1 MFAYISDYILEL
13 AFALGIALIIL
24 IAARESP
31 APRKIGI
38 PKAPLS
44 PIAPAR
50 LSSLSPLK
58 PPSFTFQTLPT
69 LLVYKIVEYLDCRSK
84 YLFNSNGDTSI
95 ISRFDLFPLLSVSE
109 RWRKAALES
118 LYDFCHLNFN
128 QSHKIPVVASPLLP
142 TGFPLSWTGNAHLVK
157 HVCVESTLE
166 KALSEGFFCAP
177 LTKLQN
183 EGIVFSAATS
193 LALSLAIPTEQYPS
207 TDDGPRPAN
216 SGVLSLN
223 KVLAANFARSIKR
236 LIPSATDIAVFIPS
250 IGIAEINYTLLC
262 NLLVSTLCQGGVKG
276 VHVYAEEATIPISLD
291 VQGLSGLVRICQGI
305 GVSYTLFALLAYH
318 NAGTLQMLGIRL
330 DAEADW
336 RNLVYGGTKVPAIF
350 NSLAVLA
357 LMIGGTPYETTWT
370 AIDNVAP
377 FPVLYTLKVSG
388 GYPFDDDLL
397 FRGNGKT
404 MKNLCLPFHALSRN
418 VLGRFKVLSRNG
430 DSHMN
435 SVHIGFVGLEDNA
448 FVAGRGDALI
458 RQQLR
463 RVLETSAALD
473 ISRDTPQMLA
483 LATIIATPS
492 THTLQ
497 HLDFGGS
504 SICVS
509 GMIKV
514 IAALPGLVSL
524 TCEVD
529 GPDLVAGVKPTGVY
543 LQGLCE
549 KHYPLSKFF
558 KVLRLSPRCS
568 IRFEKL
574 ASVAVHIAIL
584 CPSFAFVDMP
594 PNYRKSFSR
603 EIAWNM
609 VNKPFDSYA
618 SSFRHLMFQD

>member
-24 IAARESP
+24 IATRESP

-44 PIAPAR
+44 PISRAR

-58 PPSFTFQTLPT
+58 PPSFTFQTLPM
-69 LLVYKIVEYLDCRSK
+69 LLVYKIVEYLDYRSK
-84 YLFNSNGDTSI
+84 HSFNLNGDTSI
-95 ISRFDLFPLLSVSE
+95 ANRFNLFPLLSVSE
-109 RWRKAALES
+109 RWRKAALRS

-128 QSHKIPVVASPLLP
+128 QPRKIPVVASPRFP
-142 TGFPLSWTGNAHLVK
+142 TGFPFSWMGNAHLVK

-216 SGVLSLN
+216 AGVLSLN
-223 KVLAANFARSIKR
+223 KVLAANFARSIRR
-236 LIPSATDIAVFIPS
+236 LVPSATDIAVFIPS

-276 VHVYAEEATIPISLD
+276 VHIYAKEATIPISLS
-291 VQGLSGLVRICQGI
+291 VQGLSGLVRISQEI

-318 NAGTLQMLGIRL
+318 NAGTLQMLDIRL

-336 RNLVYGGTKVPAIF
+336 RNLVYGGTKVLATF

-357 LMIGGTPYETTWT
+357 LVIGDTPYETTWT
-370 AIDNVAP
+370 AIDNMAP
-377 FPVLYTLKVSG
+377 FPVLSTLRLLG

-404 MKNLCLPFHALSRN
+404 MKDLCLPFRALARN
-418 VLGRFKVLSRNG
+418 VLGRFNVLSRCG
-430 DSHMN
+430 VSQMN
-435 SVHIGFVGLEDNA
+435 SVHIGCVRAEDNA
-448 FVAGRGDALI
+448 FVAEQGDALI

-463 RVLETSAALD
+463 RVLE
-473 ISRDTPQMLA
+473 ISVTLSISDHTPQMLIYK
-483 LATIIATPS
+483 TIEAAPS
-492 THTLQ
+492 THTLR
-497 HLDFGGS
+497 HLYFGGL
-504 SICVS
+504 VFRVD
-509 GMIKV
+509 GV
-514 IAALPGLVSL
+514 INMVGAFTGLVSL
-524 TCEVD
+524 AFMVED
-529 GPDLVAGVKPTGVY
+529 R
-543 LQGLCE
+543 GLAAWVNPASLHLRYFRA
-549 KHYPLSKFF
+549 KYYPLNKCFR
-558 KVLRLSPRCS
+558 VLRVMHSNG
-568 IRFEKL
+568 F
-574 ASVAVHIAIL
+574 SVEEVARIAMHIAVV
-584 CPSFAFVDMP
+584 CPGF
-594 PNYRKSFSR
+594 
-603 EIAWNM
+603 
-609 VNKPFDSYA
+609 
-618 SSFRHLMFQD
+618 

>member
-1 MFAYISDYILEL
+1 M
-13 AFALGIALIIL
+13 
-24 IAARESP
+24 P
-31 APRKIGI
+31 M
-38 PKAPLS
+38 
-44 PIAPAR
+44 PI
-50 LSSLSPLK
+50 
-58 PPSFTFQTLPT
+58 
-69 LLVYKIVEYLDCRSK
+69 VYKVVEYLDGRSRPRSDFK
-84 YLFNSNGDTSI
+84 ANSRGD
-95 ISRFDLFPLLSVSE
+95 FKHLLLPLLSVSE

-142 TGFPLSWTGNAHLVK
+142 TGFPFSWMGNAHLVK

-166 KALSEGFFCAP
+166 KVLSEGFFCAP

-193 LALSLAIPTEQYPS
+193 LTLSLAIPTEQYPS
-207 TDDGPRPAN
+207 TDDGPSSAIA
-216 SGVLSLN
+216 GVLSLN
-223 KVLAANFARSIKR
+223 QVLAANFARSIKR
-236 LIPSATDIAVFIPS
+236 LVPSATDIAVFIPS

-318 NAGTLQMLGIRL
+318 NAGTLQTLDIRL

-336 RNLVYGGTKVPAIF
+336 HNLVYGGTKVLATF

-357 LMIGGTPYETTWT
+357 LMIGGTSYETTWT
-370 AIDNVAP
+370 AIDKVAP

-404 MKNLCLPFHALSRN
+404 MKNLCLPFRALARN

-430 DSHMN
+430 VSQMN
-435 SVHIGFVGLEDNA
+435 SVHIGCFGLENNA

-473 ISRDTPQMLA
+473 ISKDTPQMLV
-483 LATIIATPS
+483 LATITATPS
-492 THTLQ
+492 THTLR

-509 GMIKV
+509 GVIKV

-524 TCEVD
+524 TCEVE

-543 LQGLCE
+543 LESLRE
-549 KHYPLSKFF
+549 KHYPLSKCFR
-558 KVLRLSPRCS
+558 VLRLSPRCS

-594 PNYRKSFSR
+594 PHYRKAFSR

>member
-1 MFAYISDYILEL
+1 
-13 AFALGIALIIL
+13 
-24 IAARESP
+24 
-31 APRKIGI
+31 
-38 PKAPLS
+38 
-44 PIAPAR
+44 
-50 LSSLSPLK
+50 
-58 PPSFTFQTLPT
+58 
-69 LLVYKIVEYLDCRSK
+69 
-84 YLFNSNGDTSI
+84 
-95 ISRFDLFPLLSVSE
+95 
-109 RWRKAALES
+109 
-118 LYDFCHLNFN
+118 
-128 QSHKIPVVASPLLP
+128 
-142 TGFPLSWTGNAHLVK
+142 
-157 HVCVESTLE
+157 
-166 KALSEGFFCAP
+166 
-177 LTKLQN
+177 N

-207 TDDGPRPAN
+207 TDDGPRSAIA
-216 SGVLSLN
+216 GVLSLN
-223 KVLAANFARSIKR
+223 QVLAANFARSIKR
-236 LIPSATDIAVFIPS
+236 LVPSATDIVVFIPS

-262 NLLVSTLCQGGVKG
+262 NLLVLTLCQGGVKG

-291 VQGLSGLVRICQGI
+291 VQGLSGLVRICQGV

-318 NAGTLQMLGIRL
+318 NAGTLQTLDIRL

-336 RNLVYGGTKVPAIF
+336 RNLVYGGTKVPATF

-357 LMIGGTPYETTWT
+357 LIIGGTPYSTTWT
-370 AIDNVAP
+370 AIDKVAP

-404 MKNLCLPFHALSRN
+404 MKNLCLPFRALARN

-430 DSHMN
+430 VSQMN
-435 SVHIGFVGLEDNA
+435 SVHIGCVGLEDNA

-473 ISRDTPQMLA
+473 ISRDTSQMLV
-483 LATIIATPS
+483 LVTIIATPS
-492 THTLQ
+492 THTLR

-504 SICVS
+504 SVCVS
-509 GMIKV
+509 GVIKV

-524 TCEVD
+524 TCEVE

-543 LQGLCE
+543 LESLRE
-549 KHYPLSKFF
+549 KHYPLSKCFR
-558 KVLRLSPRCS
+558 VLRLSPRCS

-594 PNYRKSFSR
+594 SNYRKAFSR